1 MLIVGIILVRVK
13 MEQRRG
19 VVQKATTMK
28 LPDGVST
35 VVRSSVSKML
45 LIVAIRFGITH
56 LILAAIAQMETVRT
70 G

>member
-13 MEQRRG
+13 MEQRRL